1 MSISSKKTLLSLAAA
16 AAVILATAAV
26 TPAEARGGGLLTS
39 QTVKFMMKGGAK
51 LHANTR
57 EEAARQLAT
66 APVFSDA
73 SGARVVS
80 YDFDPSGNG
89 IRRRLSL
96 PR

>member
-16 AAVILATAAV
+16 VILATAA
-26 TPAEARGGGLLTS
+26 TAPAEARGGGQFTS
-39 QTVKFMMKGGAK
+39 PTTKFMMKGGAK

-57 EEAARQLAT
+57 EEAVRQTAT
-66 APVFSDA
+66 APAVNDT

-80 YDFDPSGNG
+80 YDLDASGNA

-96 PR
+96 PD